1 MFKHTISFL
10 WSCSPSYV
18 GMEGA
23 VKKEAMVASSLDT
36 EAAGQDNGYTIIA
49 TAHAVDSGLVHMIR
63 KLCPAGFWL

>member
-1 MFKHTISFL
+1 
-10 WSCSPSYV
+10 
-18 GMEGA
+18 MEGA